1 MHGRAVLKIGDSMS
15 ISNDPSNFAPT
26 PTQGDY
32 GKIVSSTLQEAIDRA
47 GRDFRSDT
55 VTVPDEHV
63 MQVSENP
70 LYTFRL
76 VGIDDYGP

>member
-15 ISNDPSNFAPT
+15 ISNDSSNPT
-26 PTQGDY
+26 PTQGDH
-32 GKIVSSTLQEAIDRA
+32 GNLVSSTLQEAVDRA

-63 MQVSENP
+63 MQVSENSP
-70 LYTFRL
+70 FIHSNWY
-76 VGIDDYGP
+76 